1 MVKKSEEWDGVT
13 GGTTLGQKAMKA
25 ALAILDVRIGYAIM
39 ALVVPFYML
48 FHHRG
53 YLAIYH
59 YFRRRHGYPP
69 LKSFLKTYRNHF
81 LFGQAMIDRFAVYAG
96 HSKFR
101 VDNPDNPLFL
111 AMLDEPRGCI
121 VASAHVGNP
130 ELSGYL
136 LGQHKKRINCLIY
149 GGEAREVQKNRIK
162 ILERNN
168 IRAIPVSDDL
178 SHIFLIN
185 EALSAGE
192 MVSMPCDRTLGS
204 SKCVTCDFLGAPAD
218 FPIGAFAL
226 AQQFSV
232 PVLAMFVLKITA
244 SLYRIHVRRIPS
256 PEQGGTKRE
265 RIEAMTRAYA
275 HELESIVR
283 RYPEQWFN
291 FYTFW
296 KDENVTRS

>member
-1 MVKKSEEWDGVT
+1 MVKKNNEWEGVT

-25 ALAILDVRIGYAIM
+25 TLAILDVRIGYAIL
-39 ALVVPFYML
+39 ALIVPFYML
-48 FHHRG
+48 FHHKG
-53 YLAIYH
+53 YVAIYS

-69 LKSFLKTYRNHF
+69 LKAFLKTYRNHY
-81 LFGQAMIDRFAVYAG
+81 LFGQAMLDRFSVYAG
-96 HSKFR
+96 QNKFR

-111 AMLDEPRGCI
+111 SMLDRPEGCI

-136 LGQHKKRINCLIY
+136 LGQQQKRINCLIY
-149 GGEAREVQKNRIK
+149 GGEAKEVQKNRIK

-168 IRAIPVSDDL
+168 IRVIPVSDDL

-185 EALSAGE
+185 EALKSGE

-204 SKCVTCDFLGAPAD
+204 SKSVTCHFLGAPAD

-226 AQQFSV
+226 AQQFGA
-232 PVLAMFVLKITA
+232 PVLAMFVLKISAT
-244 SLYRIHVRRIPS
+244 LYRIHVRRIPT
-256 PEQGGTKRE
+256 PTEGNKRE

-275 HELESIVR
+275 HELESIVQ

>member
-1 MVKKSEEWDGVT
+1 MVRKSEEWNGVT

-25 ALAILDVRIGYAIM
+25 MLSIFDVRIGYAIM
-39 ALVVPFYML
+39 AFIVPFYML
-48 FHHRG
+48 FHNKG
-53 YLAIYH
+53 YRAIYG
-59 YFRRRHGYPP
+59 YFRRQHGYSPV
-69 LKSFLKTYRNHF
+69 KAFLKTYHNHF
-81 LFGQAMIDRFAVYAG
+81 LFGQAMLDRFSVYAG
-96 HSKFR
+96 RNKFR

-111 AMLDEPRGCI
+111 SMLERPEGCI

-136 LGQHKKRINCLIY
+136 LGKQQKRINCLIY
-149 GGEAREVQKNRIK
+149 GGEAKEVQKNRVK

-185 EALSAGE
+185 EALTAGE

-204 SKCVTCDFLGAPAD
+204 NKSVTCDFLRGRAD
-218 FPIGAFAL
+218 FPIGAFVL

-232 PVLAMFVLKITA
+232 PVLAMFVLKVSS

-256 PEQGGTKRE
+256 PTEGTKRE
-265 RIEAMTRAYA
+265 RIEAMTRSYA
-275 HELESIVR
+275 RELESIVR

-296 KDENVTRS
+296 KDENVSRS

>member
-13 GGTTLGQKAMKA
+13 GGTTLGQKAMKVV
-25 ALAILDVRIGYAIM
+25 LSIFDVRIGYAIM
-39 ALVVPFYML
+39 GLVVPFYML
-48 FHHRG
+48 FHHKG
-53 YLAIYH
+53 YVAIYR
-59 YFRRRHGYPP
+59 YFRRRHGYSPT
-69 LKSFLKTYRNHF
+69 KSFLKTYRNHF

-96 HSKFR
+96 RGRFS

-111 AMLDEPRGCI
+111 SMLDTPSGCI

-136 LGQHKKRINCLIY
+136 LSQHKKRINCLIY
-149 GGEAREVQKNRIK
+149 GGEAKEVQKNRIK

-168 IRAIPVSDDL
+168 IRAIPVADDL

-185 EALSAGE
+185 EALTNGE

-204 SKCVTCDFLGAPAD
+204 SKSVECNFLSGQAD

-226 AQQFSV
+226 AQQFES
-232 PVLAMFVLKITA
+232 PVLAMFVLKIST

-256 PEQGGTKRE
+256 PTDGTKRE

-275 HELESIVR
+275 RELESIVR

-296 KDENVTRS
+296 KDENVSRP